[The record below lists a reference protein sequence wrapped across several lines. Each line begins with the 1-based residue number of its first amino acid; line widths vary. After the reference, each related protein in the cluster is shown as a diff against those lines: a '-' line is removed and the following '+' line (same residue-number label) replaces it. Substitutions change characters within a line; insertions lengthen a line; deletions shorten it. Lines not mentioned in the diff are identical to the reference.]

1 MYDIVRLMKPLPNVQ
16 LWFNNKVIPG
26 GELKLIFWSNAN
38 DWKTDISNSLY
49 LLKKIRYIFDKSMN
63 FHLLNFLILKLK
75 IDSLL
80 FPGTHGLCG
89 NFFSI

>member
-38 DWKTDISNSLY
+38 DWKTDISNSLS
-49 LLKKIRYIFDKSMN
+49 LLKKIRYLHFWQKYE
-63 FHLLNFLILKLK
+63 
-75 IDSLL
+75 
-80 FPGTHGLCG
+80 
-89 NFFSI
+89 FSDFEFSDF